1 MTTHRIKD
9 NAGRWHRVSKS
20 TAKSWSYVSFYR
32 GEPSRL
38 WRPGQF
44 KAVEVAK

>member
-20 TAKSWSYVSFYR
+20 TAKSGSYVSFYR

-38 WRPGQF
+38 WMPGQF
-44 KAVEVAK
+44 NAVEVAK

>member
-1 MTTHRIKD
+1 MTTHRIQD
-9 NAGRWHRVSKS
+9 NAGRWHLVSKS
-20 TAKSWSYVSFYR
+20 TSARGSYVSYRR

>member
-20 TAKSWSYVSFYR
+20 TAKSGSHGKSLAASVKYF
-32 GEPSRL
+32 GC
-38 WRPGQF
+38 RP
-44 KAVEVAK
+44 